1 METIQI
7 GYFKM
12 VKTISRNTS
21 RMAKQYFR
29 ENDEENNVSLTLS
42 NVKDIKKITIY
53 LFENII
59 KTH

>member
-1 METIQI
+1 
-7 GYFKM
+7 M
-12 VKTISRNTS
+12 VKTISRNAS

>member
-12 VKTISRNTS
+12 VKTISRNAS